1 MLKKFRSS
9 FSNKNIIWD
18 QSNSPKLVPTV
29 QLLTTSIGLQV
40 DPEKETACQNA
51 LKMFLEQGAAAI
63 SAAAAGQYDP
73 IPFSNDTNVTER
85 LEEARRTLARTAE
98 CKVQRCKFRFEPVH
112 PRRGCKETKGS
123 GKCLVM

>member
-1 MLKKFRSS
+1 
-9 FSNKNIIWD
+9 
-18 QSNSPKLVPTV
+18 
-29 QLLTTSIGLQV
+29 
-40 DPEKETACQNA
+40 
-51 LKMFLEQGAAAI
+51 MFLEQGAAI
-63 SAAAAGQYDP
+63 SAAAVAGQYDP
-73 IPFSNDTNVTER
+73 SPFSKGNVTEQ